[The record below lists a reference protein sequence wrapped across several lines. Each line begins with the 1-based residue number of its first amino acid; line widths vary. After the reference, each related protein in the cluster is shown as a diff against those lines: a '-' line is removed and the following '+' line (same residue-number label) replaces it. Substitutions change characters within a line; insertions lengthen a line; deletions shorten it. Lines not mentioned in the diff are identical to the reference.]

1 MAKTIKFNLLCDE
14 KPIRNLDDLKEN
26 FVIEDILNYYNNKL
40 LQKWLKVRGFEEE
53 FEKVNKINEKE
64 DEKIIYKLIEI
75 FEIETNKDKIEES
88 IEILKYKRENEIYL
102 EEYKKLNFK
111 KAEIIDDYY
120 EGYDAIIESIIH
132 SSGDMP
138 KIKAAIKKIEEDY
151 YYIFQNNFFS
161 IYNLF
166 FKECPMAIFAI
177 LMREKLR
184 PFLLKAESH
193 KDIKVSALEFDYT
206 YKNSIEI
213 IYKSLSTSMNSDT
226 WIEESLKDYLKVYS
240 GYTEQYWKDLE
251 TSEKEYM
258 ILKIVNG
265 NFVRNF
271 GKKDENY
278 SATDINVQFKIL
290 KGIDYMSN
298 NANHKLFYLEV

>member
-88 IEILKYKRENEIYL
+88 IEILKYKKENEIYL

-111 KAEIIDDYY
+111 KAEIIDDYH

-132 SSGDMP
+132 SEGNMY
-138 KIKAAIKKIEEDY
+138 KIKAAIKELEENY
-151 YYIFQNNFFS
+151 YYIFKRSFLS
-161 IYNLF
+161 VYNIFL
-166 FKECPMAIFAI
+166 KECPMAIFAV

-184 PFLLKAESH
+184 PFFLKADSPE
-193 KDIKVSALEFDYT
+193 DIEASSLDFEYT
-206 YKNSIEI
+206 YKNQIEV
-213 IYKSLSTSMNSDT
+213 IYKNLSSNMQTDT
-226 WIEESLKDYLKVYS
+226 WIEANLKDYLKVYS